1 MQKVTLVRVVG
12 CDLCGVVQH
21 LHQVLLVGAARLPGR
36 SVARAAPEGVPGLEV
51 LRLCLLIG
59 LLAGVSLSLL
69 LLHLAAELSPV
80 LLLVFLDTK
89 SASSPLT
96 HTDLAVPRLDRLL
109 GGVLGDVR
117 AGQPRVLHVARHR
130 VLARIPSRLGLDQR
144 SQFQSDLAG
153 DVPVLLQPLVFYLRH
168 LPFQRL
174 VLPFLDVKLP
184 LSGVSRRAPA
194 LSVISIYG
202 KSRFMIVSYHFLIE
216 SLPCKSRFSPV

>member
-1 MQKVTLVRVVG
+1 MQKVTWVRVVG

-144 SQFQSDLAG
+144 SQLQSDLPQHISVSVGASLLLTSLVMFLCSSSLLFSISAISLFSASFSPFLTSNCLFLG
-153 DVPVLLQPLVFYLRH
+153 SAEELQPYQSSVFMENLA
-168 LPFQRL
+168 
-174 VLPFLDVKLP
+174 
-184 LSGVSRRAPA
+184 S
-194 LSVISIYG
+194 
-202 KSRFMIVSYHFLIE
+202 
-216 SLPCKSRFSPV
+216 

>member
-89 SASSPLT
+89 SASSPVT

-117 AGQPRVLHVARHR
+117 AGQPGVHHVAGHL
-130 VLARIPSRLGLDQR
+130 VLPGLPGGLSLHQR
-144 SQFQSDLAG
+144 RQLQPHLAG
-153 DVPVLLQPLVFYLRH
+153 EAPVLLQSLLLDIRH
-168 LPFQRL
+168 LPLQGL
-174 VLPFLDVKLP
+174 VLAFLHFKLP
-184 LSGVSRRAPA
+184 LPGVSRGAPA
-194 LSVISIYG
+194 LIRTV
-202 KSRFMIVSYHFLIE
+202 R
-216 SLPCKSRFSPV
+216 